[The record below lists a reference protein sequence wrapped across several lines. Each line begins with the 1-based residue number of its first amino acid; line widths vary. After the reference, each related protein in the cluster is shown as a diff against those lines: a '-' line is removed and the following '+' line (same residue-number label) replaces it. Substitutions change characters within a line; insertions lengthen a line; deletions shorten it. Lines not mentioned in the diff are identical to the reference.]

1 VHKALDAVGVHRVIK
16 ACGGCAARRQAL
28 NEKFPNSANESIDD
42 APK

>member
-28 NEKFPNSANESIDD
+28 NHAVPFVNKSGLQ
-42 APK
+42 